1 MVKGNFAFDKVQ
13 RLPGNIGYEKFRLFA
28 YPYLA
33 AANASSATD
42 FVANTDALI
51 IDLRDNGGGDPATR
65 RPSDPAT
72 QRPGDPATQRP
83 SDPATRRPGD
93 PATRRWWRSWPAIG
107 STRACACTTS

>member
-33 AANASSATD
+33 AATASSATD

-51 IDLRDNGGGDPATR
+51 IDLRDNGGGDPAT
-65 RPSDPAT
+65 
-72 QRPGDPATQRP
+72 QRP
-83 SDPATRRPGD
+83 SD

-107 STRACACTTS
+107 LTRACACTTS

>member
-1 MVKGNFAFDKVQ
+1 MTKDNFAFDKVQ

-33 AANASSATD
+33 AATASSAMD

-51 IDLRDNGGGDPATR
+51 IDLRENAGD
-65 RPSDPAT
+65 
-72 QRPGDPATQRP
+72 
-83 SDPATRRPGD
+83 D
-93 PATRRWWRSWPAIG
+93 PATRRWWRSWPAIV

>member
-28 YPYLA
+28 YPYLVA
-33 AANASSATD
+33 ATASSATD

-51 IDLRDNGGGDPATR
+51 IDLRDNAGGDPATR
-65 RPSDPAT
+65 RP
-72 QRPGDPATQRP
+72 GDPATLQP
-83 SDPATRRPGD
+83 CNPATLQPCN
-93 PATRRWWRSWPAIG
+93 PATRRWWRSWPAIV

>member
-33 AANASSATD
+33 AATASSATD

-51 IDLRDNGGGDPATR
+51 IDLRDNGGG
-65 RPSDPAT
+65 
-72 QRPGDPATQRP
+72 
-83 SDPATRRPGD
+83 DPATRRPGD

>member
-72 QRPGDPATQRP
+72 QRP

>member
-33 AANASSATD
+33 AATASSATD

-51 IDLRDNGGGDPATR
+51 TVSYTHLTLPTIY
-65 RPSDPAT
+65 SV
-72 QRPGDPATQRP
+72 
-83 SDPATRRPGD
+83 
-93 PATRRWWRSWPAIG
+93 
-107 STRACACTTS
+107 

>member
-33 AANASSATD
+33 AATASSATD

-65 RPSDPAT
+65 
-72 QRPGDPATQRP
+72 QPGN
-83 SDPATRRPGD
+83 